1 MKRIETL
8 GLGLFCMASVL
19 SGCAGG
25 EKQASAEGAP
35 CIFEKYERYLVQP
48 RSYVAYRTEGALK
61 IDGKLDES
69 SWQKA
74 KETEAFEDISGAGFA
89 EPKYKTTA
97 KMLWDDD
104 FLYVGAILEEPN
116 IDAKLTQRDT
126 IIYYDNDFEVFIDP
140 DTDGHNYF
148 EIEVNAKNVLFDLM
162 LDKPYRVGGDFF
174 LQWDCPGIQSAIH
187 IDGTLNNP
195 KDTDKFWSVEMAI
208 PRQALTLSFNNLLKA
223 GNTWRIN
230 FSRVEW
236 LKKPEENWVWNA
248 TGRIDMHMP
257 DRWGY
262 LHFSDNKVGT
272 EETAMV
278 YPHDM
283 EIYKLMWAIFYA
295 QQDYKNEN
303 GKYASLNEIPGLSAE
318 MKQKVSMEATT
329 NAYQIRAE
337 VPAEGKVYILNEE
350 GLFFIEVNIVPGM
363 SEASIMPKQAAEMGI
378 PLSRLFGMTLE
389 NIL

>member
-1 MKRIETL
+1 MKKFVYL
-8 GLGLFCMASVL
+8 CSALFGLALAS
-19 SGCAGG
+19 CAGAGNQG
-25 EKQASAEGAP
+25 EASATGEQS
-35 CIFEKYERYLVQP
+35 IFEKYERYLVEP
-48 RSYVAYRTEGALK
+48 RSYICYRTEGKLK
-61 IDGKLDES
+61 IDGKLDEA

-74 KETEAFEDISGAGFA
+74 PSTEEYEDISGAGFA
-89 EPKYKTTA
+89 TPKYKTTS

-104 FLYVGAILEEPN
+104 YLYVGAVLEEPN
-116 IDAKLTQRDT
+116 IVANLTQRDT

-140 DTDGHNYF
+140 DNDAHNYF
-148 EIEVNAKNVLFDLM
+148 EIEVNARNVLFDLI
-162 LDKPYRVGGDFF
+162 LEKPYRVGGDFF

-303 GKYASLNEIPGLSAE
+303 GKFASLNEIPGLSAE

-350 GLFFIEVNIVPGM
+350 GCFKKED
-363 SEASIMPKQAAEMGI
+363 KK
-378 PLSRLFGMTLE
+378 
-389 NIL
+389 

>member
-1 MKRIETL
+1 MKKFVYFCSALL
-8 GLGLFCMASVL
+8 GLTFAS
-19 SGCAGG
+19 CAGNQG
-25 EKQASAEGAP
+25 ETQATGEQSV
-35 CIFEKYERYLVQP
+35 FEKYERYLVEP
-48 RSYVAYRTEGALK
+48 RSYICYRTEGKLK

-74 KETEAFEDISGAGFA
+74 PSTEEYEDISGAGFA
-89 EPKYKTTA
+89 TPKYKTTS

-104 FLYVGAILEEPN
+104 YLYVGAVLEEPN
-116 IDAKLTQRDT
+116 IVANLTQRDT

-140 DTDGHNYF
+140 DNDGHNYF
-148 EIEVNAKNVLFDLM
+148 EIEVNARNVLFDLI
-162 LDKPYRVGGDFF
+162 LEKPYRVGGDFL
-174 LQWDCPGIQSAIH
+174 LQWDCPGIQSAIY

-262 LHFSDNKVGT
+262 LLFSGNNVGT
-272 EETAMV
+272 LETEMD
-278 YPHDM
+278 YPHNRDV
-283 EIYKLMWAIFYA
+283 YKTMWAMFYA
-295 QQDYKNEN
+295 QQDFMGQNKR
-303 GKYASLNEIPGLSAE
+303 YASMDEIGLTKADTKAIE
-318 MKQKVSMEATT
+318 AQKVQLSMETT
-329 NAYQIRAE
+329 RRSYEIRAWVPKEE
-337 VPAEGKVYILNEE
+337 VVYVLNNEGHFWKE
-350 GLFFIEVNIVPGM
+350 
-363 SEASIMPKQAAEMGI
+363 KK
-378 PLSRLFGMTLE
+378 
-389 NIL
+389 

>member
-140 DTDGHNYF
+140 DSDGHNYF

-162 LDKPYRVGGDFF
+162 LDKPYRVGGDFI

-257 DRWGY
+257 ERWGY
-262 LHFSDNKVGT
+262 MYLSGKTVGAQD
-272 EETAMV
+272 EMK

-283 EIYKLMWAIFYA
+283 NVYKNMWAVFYA
-295 QQDYKNEN
+295 QQDSYNETKKYKTLAELGLANAGLTFESTS
-303 GKYASLNEIPGLSAE
+303 AS
-318 MKQKVSMEATT
+318 
-329 NAYQIRAE
+329 YQIRAE
-337 VPAEGKVYILNEE
+337 VPAEGMVYILNNE
-350 GLFFIEVNIVPGM
+350 GRFWKE
-363 SEASIMPKQAAEMGI
+363 KK
-378 PLSRLFGMTLE
+378 
-389 NIL
+389 

>member
-187 IDGTLNNP
+187 IEGTLNNP

-223 GNTWRIN
+223 GNIWRIN

-262 LHFSDNKVGT
+262 LLFSGNKVGT
-272 EETAMV
+272 IETEMD
-278 YPHDM
+278 YPHNRD
-283 EIYKLMWAIFYA
+283 IYKLMWAIFYA
-295 QQDYKNEN
+295 QQDNMNQNK
-303 GKYASLNEIPGLSAE
+303 KYASLEEIGLTDKDLKPITS
-318 MKQKVSMEATT
+318 QKGRITMETT
-329 NAYQIRAE
+329 SRTYEIRVWVPKEE
-337 VPAEGKVYILNEE
+337 VTYVLNNQGNFKKE
-350 GLFFIEVNIVPGM
+350 
-363 SEASIMPKQAAEMGI
+363 KK
-378 PLSRLFGMTLE
+378 
-389 NIL
+389 